1 MQRLHQNLTLDLLPQ
16 LGVYRLEQRLSGL
29 DPFSLF
35 SLSAPELADIGFTP
49 QQIALLLNPPIDKLQ
64 AIEYWLSQR
73 PNRSVVSYYDD
84 DYPTLLKEISS
95 PPMLLFCEGNQ
106 SLLHAPQV
114 AIVGSRSATIS
125 GKETAK
131 RLASDL
137 AKQGICVT
145 SGLAAGIDG
154 CAHKGALFVNGAT
167 IAVMGCGLDIIYPK
181 SHIGLSC
188 EIIAKGLLVSEF
200 WPHITPK
207 APQFPR
213 RNRIV
218 SGLSL
223 GVVVVEAA
231 DKSGSLITARLAAEQ
246 NREVFA
252 VPGSINNPKV
262 AGCHKL
268 ISQGA
273 KLITSVADILEELS
287 HYSLVREQDVGGE
300 ISNDNNQPCSNF
312 EATDELVLANI
323 GYEITAVD
331 VIAQRCEMTVEQ
343 VLERLLMLE
352 LSGCVN
358 AESGGYIRIQGK
370 LNV

>member
-1 MQRLHQNLTLDLLPQ
+1 MQRLHQVLTLDLLPQ
-16 LGVYRLEQRLSGL
+16 LGVYRLEQRLRGR

-35 SLSAPELADIGFTP
+35 ALSEPELVDLGFNP
-49 QQIALLLNPPIDKLQ
+49 RQITLLQHPPIDKLQ
-64 AIEYWLSQR
+64 TIEGWLSQAA
-73 PNRSVVSYYDD
+73 NRSVISYYDD

-106 SLLHAPQV
+106 GLLHAPQV
-114 AIVGSRSATIS
+114 AIVGSRTATIS

-154 CAHKGALFVNGAT
+154 CAHKGALLGGGAT
-167 IAVMGCGLDIIYPK
+167 IAVMGCGLNTIYPK
-181 SHIGLSC
+181 SHTTLAR
-188 EIIAKGLLVSEF
+188 EIANSGLLLSEF
-200 WPHITPK
+200 WPEITPK
-207 APQFPR
+207 AVQFPR

-231 DKSGSLITARLAAEQ
+231 DKSGSLITARLATEQ

-273 KLITSVADILEELS
+273 KLITGVADILEELS
-287 HYSLVREQDVGGE
+287 HYTLIRENNVSAE
-300 ISNDNNQPCSNF
+300 ISDDNDQTTLNSPT
-312 EATDELVLANI
+312 ADDIVLANV
-323 GYEITAVD
+323 GYEVTAVD

-352 LSGCVN
+352 LSGRVC
-358 AESGGYIRIQGK
+358 AESGGYIRIQGEA
-370 LNV
+370 